1 MAPVSKNKIIGWE
14 GCCASKVIP
23 SVQLWCFKPFARQN
37 HWGLFKNGM
46 LKMFTVHIGFLVTV
60 SPDWKLEMGE
70 MNKPFSTDRT
80 AKQDKGTT
88 SKWRQI
94 CNKISLEISVPI
106 AFKVQRGD
114 LYLHTPDV
122 YNVS

>member
-1 MAPVSKNKIIGWE
+1 
-14 GCCASKVIP
+14 
-23 SVQLWCFKPFARQN
+23 
-37 HWGLFKNGM
+37 
-46 LKMFTVHIGFLVTV
+46 MFTVNIGFLVTV
-60 SPDWKLEMGE
+60 SPDWKLEMAE

-94 CNKISLEISVPI
+94 SNKISLEISVPI
-106 AFKVQRGD
+106 AFKVQRDD